1 MISALHD
8 RFKKK
13 QFNLDLGVEE
23 EGYYRST
30 SKFLKNVIGQRHFA
44 MTQLLADYNNLKD
57 YEQYAVRRVLNELVL
72 IAAST
77 TVALTMATIVDG
89 DDEYDTWL
97 TQSITYLAMRSAFE
111 FRTMYNPFEF
121 ISLIK
126 SPTAAFNWF
135 DNASSFIN
143 LFNPASYVGDR
154 TPFTIIDRGPYKG
167 MPVILKNIIKV
178 TPFKSIIEATDP
190 KAKRNYLIELV
201 NELLKSFYLNY
212 QFARLT
218 VKKKG

>member
-1 MISALHD
+1 
-8 RFKKK
+8 
-13 QFNLDLGVEE
+13 
-23 EGYYRST
+23 
-30 SKFLKNVIGQRHFA
+30 
-44 MTQLLADYNNLKD
+44 
-57 YEQYAVRRVLNELVL
+57 
-72 IAAST
+72 
-77 TVALTMATIVDG
+77 
-89 DDEYDTWL
+89 
-97 TQSITYLAMRSAFE
+97 MRSAFE

-154 TPFTIIDRGPYKG
+154 TPFTLIDRGPYKG

-190 KAKRNYLIELV
+190 KAKRNYL
-201 NELLKSFYLNY
+201 
-212 QFARLT
+212 
-218 VKKKG
+218 